1 MRRHPFW
8 TLLLFGI
15 PVFLIWQPFGA
26 AQTPAGGTE
35 ADQLLLKDYQPRTI
49 YKVPQSTITRAR
61 FPVIDLHTHSRY
73 ARTAERVD
81 QWVRT
86 MDDVGVDQSIL
97 LTGATGKSFD
107 EEAAR
112 FQKHGR
118 RFSMWCG
125 FDLSGVERPGY
136 GPAAVAELE
145 RCYRT
150 GASGV
155 GELIDKGG
163 GLGSGRGPRGIHID
177 DPRLEPLL
185 AKCGEL
191 GIPISI
197 HVAEPIWMYEPMDRH
212 NDGLMNALEWRLD
225 NKTDILGH
233 AAVIGTLERAVKKHP
248 GTTFI
253 ACHFANC
260 CYDLSMLGRLL
271 DAYPNLYADIG
282 ARYAETATIPRY
294 MARFFNRY
302 QDRLVYGTDM
312 GMDAA
317 MYRTTFRILESA
329 DEHFY
334 DWNLFTYH
342 WPLHGFALGDAVL
355 KKVYRENALRILK
368 GVKRG

>member
-1 MRRHPFW
+1 MQLVG
-8 TLLLFGI
+8 TG
-15 PVFLIWQPFGA
+15 
-26 AQTPAGGTE
+26 QTPAPGPAAE
-35 ADQLLLKDYQPRTI
+35 QLLLKDYRPRPL
-49 YKVPQSTITRAR
+49 YRVPQTTVPRAR
-61 FPVIDLHTHSRY
+61 FPVIDMHSHSRY
-73 ARTAERVD
+73 ARTAERVE

-86 MDDVGVDQSIL
+86 MDDVGIEKTIL
-97 LTGATGKSFD
+97 LTGNTGKSFD
-107 EEAAR
+107 EEVAR
-112 FQKHGR
+112 FRPQGK
-118 RFSMWCG
+118 RFSLWCG
-125 FDLSGVERPGY
+125 FNLSGIDEPGY

-145 RCYRT
+145 RCFRA
-150 GASGV
+150 GAEGI

-163 GLGSGRGPRGIHID
+163 GLRSGRGPRGIHID
-177 DPRLEPLL
+177 DVRLEPLL
-185 AKCGEL
+185 QKCGEL
-191 GIPISI
+191 GLPISI
-197 HVAEPIWMYEPMDRH
+197 HVAEPIWMYQPMDRH

-233 AAVIGTLERAVKKHP
+233 AEVVRTLERAVKKHP

-253 ACHFANC
+253 TCHFANC
-260 CYDLSMLGRLL
+260 CYDLSILGRML

-294 MARFFNRY
+294 MARFFDKY

-342 WPLHGFALGDAVL
+342 WPLHGFALGDVVL
-355 KKVYRENALRILK
+355 KKIYRENALRIMR
-368 GVKRG
+368 GPKRG